1 MRSKFGKV
9 TSRKPKHDEAYE
21 ILAAQLLC
29 HVPVYTLGQ
38 HRVNFYPKVLYMAQV
53 RKCMSLLVELRNLA
67 VKEWGLFCMSRGV
80 GFVLYEQFESLV

>member
-67 VKEWGLFCMSRGV
+67 VSEGV
-80 GFVLYEQFESLV
+80 GFVLYE